1 MEQISGNK
9 HKECQAR
16 SNEIIAVF
24 SKVFLENIHNKI
36 TTHLEMQEQDG
47 IYATSL
53 PYQWS
58 EKDLV

>member
-9 HKECQAR
+9 HKEYQAR

-24 SKVFLENIHNKI
+24 SKIFFEDIHNKI

-47 IYATSL
+47 VYDTSR